1 MLLCKPKSYINVLTE
16 IYLFKSYKNT
26 EIRMSLNYIFSTFEN
41 VTFYKREGILEN
53 VDYIFTF
60 SVGKSLM
67 IDLPKAFS
75 FLFPLPQIY
84 DIFLLK
90 AIFILFLFI
99 VRYIS
104 L

>member
-1 MLLCKPKSYINVLTE
+1 
-16 IYLFKSYKNT
+16 
-26 EIRMSLNYIFSTFEN
+26 MSLNYIFSTFEN
-41 VTFYKREGILEN
+41 VTLYKTEFTLEN
-53 VDYIFTF
+53 VDYIFTL
-60 SVGKSLM
+60 SMGKSLM
-67 IDLPKAFS
+67 FDLPKAFS

-84 DIFLLK
+84 NVFLSK